1 MRHSH
6 LALILAV
13 LTLLSS
19 AAYSQDSVQGDGRVG
34 SDHTSPM
41 QPSPSM
47 GSMGAY
53 PRPPE
58 LRAGVVGA
66 VMPGHVVPESMPG
79 STRERRRL
87 RRLPPRNSQPEP
99 DSHPAG
105 DPLN

>member
-1 MRHSH
+1 MRASH
-6 LALILAV
+6 LAFIASALA
-13 LTLLSS
+13 LPS
-19 AAYSQDSVQGDGRVG
+19 AAYSQVDRRAPDRS
-34 SDHTSPM
+34 TSPM

-47 GSMGAY
+47 GSMGVY

-66 VMPGHVVPESMPG
+66 VIPGHVVPESMPG

-87 RRLPPRNSQPEP
+87 RRLPPRNSQPEL